1 MKRLAV
7 LFCLLFLLAC
17 SGQQQEEKTAVP
29 TTDSVKAATTAVD
42 SSAAP
47 QAPEGYKSI
56 HQTESEEHKGE
67 PSRIK

>member
-1 MKRLAV
+1 MKKLAF
-7 LFCLLFLLAC
+7 LFCLFFLFAC
-17 SGQQQEEKTAVP
+17 SGQQQEEKATVP
-29 TTDSVKAATTAVD
+29 ATDSVKAAATTVD
-42 SSAAP
+42 TSAAP